1 MNSRTQLRDQ
11 LLSILENPTT
21 KKDMELIDAFGA
33 IGFKVV
39 DFVLNN
45 VDSITP
51 AQISDYGCS
60 NFEKLD
66 FRPNPSD
73 RLVSDHEILEAVV
86 KSQSLYEKVILVA
99 IYLRFEEIRVCHK
112 DFEGVEA
119 AFDTQLSYNDFYKF
133 GLV

>member
-1 MNSRTQLRDQ
+1 MNSRRPLRDK
-11 LLSILENPTT
+11 LLGILENPVTQ
-21 KKDMELIDAFGA
+21 KDMELIDAFGA
-33 IGFKVV
+33 IGFETV

-51 AQISDYGCS
+51 SQISDYGCS

-66 FRPNPSD
+66 FRPNPCD
-73 RLVSDHEILEAVV
+73 RLVSDHEILECVE
-86 KSQSLYEKVILVA
+86 KSKSLHEKVILVA

-112 DFEGVEA
+112 DFDGVEA